1 MLNILI
7 SLTLFFSNFHFK
19 TRFDDDV
26 FDEDFEGNENDNDG
40 INVASLSLSQ
50 DEVISKCKFSDADL
64 ITPTNGLDCSII
76 EDTFD
81 SRTHDYQSVRSSSH
95 TNHGTPNTFWTT
107 LELIHGSLAGSPT
120 FQMFSHQDLN
130 EDEHLSQEDE
140 TNPTIA
146 GVAQTLKQ

>member
-1 MLNILI
+1 M
-7 SLTLFFSNFHFK
+7 SLTLIFSYFHFK
-19 TRFDDDV
+19 TRIDDDV

-81 SRTHDYQSVRSSSH
+81 SRTHENESGCSSSH
-95 TNHGTPNTFWTT
+95 TNHSNQNTFQTV
-107 LELIHGSLAGSPT
+107 LELIHGSLVGSPT
-120 FQMFSHQDLN
+120 FQMFSHQDLV
-130 EDEHLSQEDE
+130 EDENISQEDG

-146 GVAQTLKQ
+146 GVAQTLAR